1 MTLRAVV
8 GQPDPPAHVHQRH
21 SRARRC
27 QAPLRPEGTRSY
39 QRPGRGSRVDSW
51 PWQRRVRADGQA
63 HVKHERADPSA
74 RRSPQLPQVNPSK
87 QARDQRDRSAAP
99 SMEGTGMTTATL
111 GQLIEKHGF
120 DVLDHL
126 DRDLEI
132 PVHAGLQ
139 AQGDLF
145 IIPADPNR
153 GSHQGAAVPPDGIAV
168 IEAVNGGHEHRLF
181 AGQPGTAFFTP
192 AGTGCQD
199 IGTSGS

>member
-1 MTLRAVV
+1 
-8 GQPDPPAHVHQRH
+8 
-21 SRARRC
+21 
-27 QAPLRPEGTRSY
+27 
-39 QRPGRGSRVDSW
+39 
-51 PWQRRVRADGQA
+51 
-63 HVKHERADPSA
+63 
-74 RRSPQLPQVNPSK
+74 
-87 QARDQRDRSAAP
+87 
-99 SMEGTGMTTATL
+99 MTTATL

-153 GSHQGAAVPPDGIAV
+153 GSRRGAAVPLEGIAV

-192 AGTGCQD
+192 AGASGQD
-199 IGTSGS
+199 IGLLECTEPAYIAHPGHAYAGIAPGSYTLRRQREQADQERFVAD

>member
-1 MTLRAVV
+1 
-8 GQPDPPAHVHQRH
+8 
-21 SRARRC
+21 
-27 QAPLRPEGTRSY
+27 
-39 QRPGRGSRVDSW
+39 
-51 PWQRRVRADGQA
+51 
-63 HVKHERADPSA
+63 
-74 RRSPQLPQVNPSK
+74 
-87 QARDQRDRSAAP
+87 
-99 SMEGTGMTTATL
+99 MTTATL

-153 GSHQGAAVPPDGIAV
+153 RIGHGTAVPLDGIAV

-192 AGTGCQD
+192 AGAGGQD
-199 IGTSGS
+199 IGLLECTEPAYIAHPEHAYAGIAPGSYMLRRQREQADQERFVAD

>member
-1 MTLRAVV
+1 
-8 GQPDPPAHVHQRH
+8 
-21 SRARRC
+21 
-27 QAPLRPEGTRSY
+27 
-39 QRPGRGSRVDSW
+39 
-51 PWQRRVRADGQA
+51 
-63 HVKHERADPSA
+63 
-74 RRSPQLPQVNPSK
+74 
-87 QARDQRDRSAAP
+87 
-99 SMEGTGMTTATL
+99 MTTATL

-153 GSHQGAAVPPDGIAV
+153 RCHGTAVPLDGIAV
-168 IEAVNGGHEHRLF
+168 IEAVDGGHEHRLF

-192 AGTGCQD
+192 AGASGQD
-199 IGTSGS
+199 IGLLECTEPAYIAHPEHAYAGIAPGSYTLRRQREQADQERFVAD

>member
-1 MTLRAVV
+1 
-8 GQPDPPAHVHQRH
+8 
-21 SRARRC
+21 
-27 QAPLRPEGTRSY
+27 
-39 QRPGRGSRVDSW
+39 
-51 PWQRRVRADGQA
+51 
-63 HVKHERADPSA
+63 
-74 RRSPQLPQVNPSK
+74 
-87 QARDQRDRSAAP
+87 
-99 SMEGTGMTTATL
+99 MTTATL
-111 GQLIEKHGF
+111 GQLIERHGF

-153 GSHQGAAVPPDGIAV
+153 RIGHGTAVPLDGIAV

-192 AGTGCQD
+192 AGAGGQD
-199 IGTSGS
+199 IGLLECTEPAYIAHPEHAYAGIAPGSYMLRRQREQADQERFVAD